1 MVRKHMIKQLSVFLE
16 NKPGRLARISKALE
30 EEGVN
35 LLAFSIAEAD
45 GFGVIRAL
53 VDDPDRA
60 HSKLVDMGFT
70 VSFTE
75 VIAVQMRDEPGGLF
89 EVASILGE
97 ANINIEYSYAFSG
110 RKAAVLILR
119 VDKVEEAIKQLRSK
133 GTRLL
138 EEGDLTSD

>member
-30 EEGVN
+30 EEGIN
-35 LLAFSIAEAD
+35 ILAFSIAEAD

-60 HSKLVDMGFT
+60 HNKLVDMGFT

-89 EVASILGE
+89 EVASILGDE
-97 ANINIEYSYAFSG
+97 NINIDYSYAFSG

-119 VDKVEEAIKQLRSK
+119 VDRVEGAIRQLLSK
-133 GTRLL
+133 GIRLL
-138 EEGDLTSD
+138 EEGDLTSE